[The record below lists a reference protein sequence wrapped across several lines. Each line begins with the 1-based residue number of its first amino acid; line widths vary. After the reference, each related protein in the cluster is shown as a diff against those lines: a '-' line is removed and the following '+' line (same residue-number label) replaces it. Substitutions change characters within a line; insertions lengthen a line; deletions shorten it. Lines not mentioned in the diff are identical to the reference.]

1 MCFIKRSLLVF
12 TIFALVSCGGGG
24 GVTDTPNSSSTLANQ
39 AISTLHA
46 DLVIL
51 DTVTDEQVSQIIASV
66 NQQLKE
72 SGLSEDDNA
81 TLVLPSLLEGVMEG
95 IGTLALK
102 DAQLI
107 NSLIEQSI
115 SSVMGLLA
123 TKPPTT
129 RQLRRSNRSF
139 TELQSLLELLVDKAV
154 SSLEKTKL
162 PIESLGTGVGKVVHA
177 MVASLDKAQ
186 IENTEVSSAVD
197 KVVGKSMQSL
207 EKLPVVVWEGS
218 VKHITEQA
226 ISGTGNLVARVS
238 GIDLGESVGKVV
250 NAVVTNLDKVQ
261 TGSVDVNSQVEQVIR
276 KGMESLG
283 SRPKESK

>member
-1 MCFIKRSLLVF
+1 
-12 TIFALVSCGGGG
+12 
-24 GVTDTPNSSSTLANQ
+24 
-39 AISTLHA
+39 
-46 DLVIL
+46 
-51 DTVTDEQVSQIIASV
+51 
-66 NQQLKE
+66 
-72 SGLSEDDNA
+72 
-81 TLVLPSLLEGVMEG
+81 
-95 IGTLALK
+95 
-102 DAQLI
+102 
-107 NSLIEQSI
+107 
-115 SSVMGLLA
+115 
-123 TKPPTT
+123 
-129 RQLRRSNRSF
+129 
-139 TELQSLLELLVDKAV
+139 LLELLVDKAV

-261 TGSVDVNSQVEQVIR
+261 TGSVDVNSQVEQVISR
-276 KGMESLG
+276 GMESLG
-283 SRPKESK
+283 SLEQIDLGDSVEQIAQGGIKGFGKLAAKDNSIVLGESIGKVVSAVVGNLDKANVSSLESSAKVEQVISK